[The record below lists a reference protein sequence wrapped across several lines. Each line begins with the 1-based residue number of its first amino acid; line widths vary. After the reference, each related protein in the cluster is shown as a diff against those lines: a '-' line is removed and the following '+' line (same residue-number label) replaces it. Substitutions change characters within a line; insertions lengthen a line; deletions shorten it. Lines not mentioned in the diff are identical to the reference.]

1 MPIQNYNDSNFDNNL
16 AAVIQTKIMII
27 IISSDER
34 KSKKVSRGVWII
46 IDLSGNVFL
55 SGTKPD
61 FENINQ
67 IHSHRTEIYWVF
79 FVLLFIQEYCKNFM
93 LTFASNVEYYYDNFE
108 VVHKI
113 NTLATV
119 LKLREYLH
127 PQITTFHVK
136 GYQD

>member
-1 MPIQNYNDSNFDNNL
+1 
-16 AAVIQTKIMII
+16 
-27 IISSDER
+27 
-34 KSKKVSRGVWII
+34 
-46 IDLSGNVFL
+46 
-55 SGTKPD
+55 
-61 FENINQ
+61 
-67 IHSHRTEIYWVF
+67 
-79 FVLLFIQEYCKNFM
+79 M